1 MAFMALFGWIFLP
14 IILLGLL
21 VYTVEN
27 ALLWAAAH
35 AVWINLAVAVLLAL
49 NLLVLAL
56 LIRARRRRKR
66 EGVEKYRW
74 LLLLATLWEAWVVL
88 LCGLY
93 LVVQPLRFVPEDL
106 GVPFDVEH
114 VCFDEWEIVSCRGAL
129 PGYACSQEK
138 TDQYRGLRITYTEDR
153 LISDGQTY
161 ELDAETP
168 YDECVVWRDQ
178 RVSIPG
184 SGLSTSFEELDITE
198 KRLRRAAVNF
208 RQAPGVR
215 PMGWLFYLLDRDTLI
230 LYYDCMFFQAER
242 VEQVPS

>member
-1 MAFMALFGWIFLP
+1 MAFMALFGWVFLP
-14 IILLGLL
+14 IILIGLF
-21 VYTVEN
+21 VWTIQN
-27 ALLWAAAH
+27 ALLWALAH
-35 AVWINLAVAVLLAL
+35 TFLIDLAVGGLLIL
-49 NLLVLAL
+49 NLLL
-56 LIRARRRRKR
+56 LISLLRRRRQNQN
-66 EGVEKYRW
+66 V
-74 LLLLATLWEAWVVL
+74 LLLLAAVWEGGVVVL
-88 LCGLY
+88 CALY
-93 LVVQPLRFVPEDL
+93 LVIQPLRFLPEDF
-106 GVPFDVEH
+106 GVPFDVEN

-168 YDECVVWRDQ
+168 YDECDVWRDQ